1 MKKTYIQPKAIV
13 TIMDMEESVMVRA
26 SQYGT
31 NTVSLDNDDK
41 IGDGDELEE
50 FLGDGGDIDE
60 TFVDG
65 LGAKSHG
72 SWSDW
77 D

>member
-13 TIMDMEESVMVRA
+13 TIMDMEESVMVTA
-26 SQYGT
+26 SQHGAAIAS
-31 NTVSLDNDDK
+31 VQDDDP
-41 IGDGDELEE
+41 IDDGDELEE
-50 FLGDGGDIDE
+50 ILGDGGDINE